1 MDCYLALVLIFE
13 ITSPFRLPAW
23 ESTEQITRSIPTKE
37 SFDFY
42 KYILSGYDDRNY
54 ENSGRRMYSMNDF
67 QMTEEDY
74 NARL

>member
-1 MDCYLALVLIFE
+1 MDCDLALVLIFE
-13 ITSPFRLPAW
+13 IISPFRLPAW
-23 ESTEQITRSIPTKE
+23 ESTEHLLVQSVLRKF
-37 SFDFY
+37 FDFY

-54 ENSGRRMYSMNDF
+54 GISGRRMYSMTDF